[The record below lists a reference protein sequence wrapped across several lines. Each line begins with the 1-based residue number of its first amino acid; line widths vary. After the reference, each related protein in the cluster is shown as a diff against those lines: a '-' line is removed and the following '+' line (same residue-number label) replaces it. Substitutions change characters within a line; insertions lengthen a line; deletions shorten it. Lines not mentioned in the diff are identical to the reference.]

1 MRGAKRQAPRTA
13 ASQPIMPESASNL
26 PEPPPLTPAPA
37 PTDDSGDAP
46 PLGLWSE
53 CKLALAFLTV
63 VPVALAEPPPPLA
76 AAVRAFPL
84 IGVAVGLVGAAVFAL
99 ADMLT
104 LATSISALLA
114 VGAMVLLSGGL
125 HEDGL
130 ADTADGLGGSDRE
143 TRLAIMRDSRIGT
156 FGVLALIFSVTLRVS
171 AISFAGFP
179 DQVALAIVA
188 AAAGSRACLPALMY
202 MLPPARSDGLAH
214 QAGQPDRR
222 RVVDA
227 GALGAAAIIGT
238 LGWSAA
244 FAAFT
249 AIAAA
254 ALVTFLLGAL
264 FRRRFGGY
272 TGDTLGAAQQAAEVA
287 ILLAFLVTP

>member
-1 MRGAKRQAPRTA
+1 
-13 ASQPIMPESASNL
+13 MPESPSNL
-26 PEPPPLTPAPA
+26 PETPPITPAPA
-37 PTDDSGDAP
+37 KREGETDTP
-46 PLGLWSE
+46 LLGLWSE

-63 VPVALAEPPPPLA
+63 LPVRLAEPPALLA

-84 IGVAVGLVGAAVFAL
+84 IGVVVGVVGALVYAL
-99 ADMLT
+99 ADLLT

-114 VGAMVLLSGGL
+114 VGAMVLLTGAL

-130 ADTADGLGGSDRE
+130 ADTADGLGGRDRE
-143 TRLAIMRDSRIGT
+143 TRLTIMRDSRIGT
-156 FGVLALIFSVTLRVS
+156 FGALALILAVTLKVS
-171 AISFAGFP
+171 AISFAGFA
-179 DQVALAIVA
+179 DEVALVVVA
-188 AAAGSRACLPALMY
+188 ASAGSRACMPAIMY
-202 MLPPARSDGLAH
+202 MLPAARGDGLGH
-214 QAGQPDRR
+214 DAGRPDRR

-254 ALVTFLLGAL
+254 ALVTVLLGVL

-272 TGDTLGAAQQAAEVA
+272 TGDTLGAVQQATEVA

>member
-1 MRGAKRQAPRTA
+1 
-13 ASQPIMPESASNL
+13 MPESPSNL
-26 PEPPPLTPAPA
+26 PETPPITPARAQPDGE
-37 PTDDSGDAP
+37 TDTP
-46 PLGLWSE
+46 LLGLWSE
-53 CKLALAFLTV
+53 SKLALAFLTV
-63 VPVALAEPPPPLA
+63 VPVRLALPPAPLG

-84 IGVAVGLVGAAVFAL
+84 IGVAVGLVGALVYAL
-99 ADMLT
+99 ADLLT

-114 VGAMVLLSGGL
+114 VGAMVLLTGAL

-130 ADTADGLGGSDRE
+130 ADTADGLGGRDRE

-156 FGVLALIFSVTLRVS
+156 FGALALIFAVTLKVS
-171 AISFAGFP
+171 AISFAGFA
-179 DQVALAIVA
+179 DEVALAVIA
-188 AAAGSRACLPALMY
+188 ASAGSRACMPAIMY
-202 MLPPARSDGLAH
+202 MLPAARDDGLGH
-214 QAGQPDRR
+214 GAGQPDRR

-254 ALVTFLLGAL
+254 ALATFLLGLL

-272 TGDTLGAAQQAAEVA
+272 TGDTLGAVQQTAEIV